1 MEGPEVHAPHHP
13 HGGLPRWLEWVTSV
27 SALIVSVTSI
37 VIAVHSGNTME
48 RLVTANSF
56 PYLWVGNSDVTP
68 AGQHVLSVD
77 LTSSGVG
84 PAHEKSFR
92 LKVGDHYATSVPDL
106 VATVVGPQE
115 AAAANAVLHSYKNVV
130 PDRFIAANASQFVFR
145 IDKTEANARY
155 WDMLDKSANN
165 WRYEFCYCSVFEE
178 CWAVNDNARKPV
190 KECRRDERNEFT
202 P

>member
-1 MEGPEVHAPHHP
+1 M
-13 HGGLPRWLEWVTSV
+13 

-56 PYLWVGNSDVTP
+56 PYLWASNSDATP
-68 AGQHVLSVD
+68 EGAARLSVD
-77 LTSSGVG
+77 LSSSGVG
-84 PAHEKSFR
+84 PAHEKSFKIR
-92 LKVGDHYATSVPDL
+92 IGDHYATSVADL
-106 VATVVGPQE
+106 VATVVGPKE
-115 AAAANAVLHSYKNVV
+115 AAAANAVIHPYKNVV

-145 IDKTEANARY
+145 IGKTEANAHY
-155 WDMLDKSANN
+155 WGMLARSSAN
-165 WRYEFCYCSVFEE
+165 WHYEFCYCSVFEE

-190 KECRRDERNEFT
+190 TECRRDEPNEFT